1 MDDFEE
7 FKTSVEEVTTDVAK
21 IIREWKLE
29 GEPEDVAELLQS
41 HGKTSVDE
49 ELLLLDEQRKWFHE
63 MKSALDED
71 ALKIVEMTTK
81 NLEYLINWV
90 DKAEAEFKKID
101 SNFGS
106 PTVD

>member
-49 ELLLLDEQRKWFHE
+49 ELLLLDEQRKWFLE
-63 MKSALDED
+63 MDYSWSWCSED
-71 ALKIVEMTTK
+71 CWNDNK
-81 NLEYLINWV
+81 
-90 DKAEAEFKKID
+90 EFRISHKL
-101 SNFGS
+101 SW
-106 PTVD
+106 